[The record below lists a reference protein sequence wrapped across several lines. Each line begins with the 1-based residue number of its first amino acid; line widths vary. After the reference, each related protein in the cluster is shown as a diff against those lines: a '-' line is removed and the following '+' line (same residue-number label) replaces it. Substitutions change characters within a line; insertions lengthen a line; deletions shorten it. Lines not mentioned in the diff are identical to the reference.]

1 MVCWEVDFAYFP
13 LCSPRIYWRDYLLS
27 VRRQKCTS
35 NGRKAFIMLRRLI
48 APRTVSVVRLQRQF
62 SSEEWYKGNRY
73 SEEGALYFEALT
85 RPGNFTDR
93 MTLN

>member
-1 MVCWEVDFAYFP
+1 
-13 LCSPRIYWRDYLLS
+13 
-27 VRRQKCTS
+27 
-35 NGRKAFIMLRRLI
+35 MLRRLI